1 MQPNSQI
8 QELTSR
14 TEKGDCGSWV
24 LDPTNG
30 NWLGHIIAGRPGTS
44 VAYIALARDIVK
56 DITDQLGI
64 QTVQMAC
71 EAELEV
77 TEAIGDI
84 KKTFHFDEPSTSYQ
98 GLSGGVFTPPVEAIA
113 LTEDSSVGSTT
124 PQDPLSKSI
133 QSSFSETTWS
143 LLLFRRKQTAFGGPR
158 WVQVC

>member
-1 MQPNSQI
+1 MQPNPQI
-8 QELTSR
+8 QELSSR
-14 TEKGDCGSWV
+14 TENGDCGSWV

-64 QTVQMAC
+64 QTVKMAC

-77 TEAIGDI
+77 TEAIGKI
-84 KKTFHFDEPSTSYQ
+84 KRAIPFDEPSTSYP
-98 GLSGGVFTPPVEAIA
+98 GLSRGMFTTPVEAIA
-113 LTEDSSVGSTT
+113 LTEDPSMGGTT
-124 PQDPLSKSI
+124 PQDPLGKPI

-143 LLLFRRKQTAFGGPR
+143 LLHL
-158 WVQVC
+158 